1 MRFSDITGN
10 QAAVAALRSMVD
22 SGRVPHAIMM
32 YENDGGGALPLA
44 LAFLQYLNCPHR
56 RDGDSCGVCPEC
68 NQSGK
73 LIYPDTHFSFP
84 VTTGTKVSGAAK
96 DLVCDMYAGHWREL
110 VVSNPYFIESEMSA
124 ALGFEKKQGVI
135 SVAEGKD
142 IIRKLSM
149 SAVSG
154 GWKAV
159 VMWLPERMN
168 TPTANMLLKTIE
180 EPSEDTVLIFITHSP
195 DSVLPTVSSRCLGIR
210 VLPLSKE
217 EVSGAV
223 RRITGVPAEDAE
235 AAASVAGGSIGMALR
250 EISGNDGL
258 QDVRNAFTA
267 LMESLLSRDF
277 MSALEAG
284 ETVAAMESREKQKLF
299 CNFAGECLR
308 KVFLLQQGMDSI
320 ASLPAAD
327 EALLRKIASVCR
339 PSFPKNGLDALGK
352 AVTMIDRN
360 VSQKIIFT
368 NLVDRL
374 FVSI

>member
-217 EVSGAV
+217 EVAGAV
-223 RRITGVPAEDAE
+223 LRMTGVSAEDAE

>member
-10 QAAVAALRSMVD
+10 GAAVAALRGMVD
-22 SGRVPHAIMM
+22 SGRVPHAVMM
-32 YENDGGGALPLA
+32 YENEGGGALPLA
-44 LAFLQYLNCPHR
+44 MAFLQYLNCPHR
-56 RDGDSCGVCPEC
+56 ADGDSCGECPAC
-68 NQSGK
+68 GQNSR
-73 LIYPDTHFSFP
+73 LIYPGIHYSFP
-84 VTTGTKVSGAAK
+84 VTSGTKVSGAAK
-96 DLVCDMYAGHWREL
+96 DLVCDMYAPHWREL
-110 VVSNPYFIESEMSA
+110 VLRNPYFIESEMSA
-124 ALGFEKKQGVI
+124 ALGFERKQGVI

-142 IIRKLSM
+142 IIKKLSM
-149 SAVSG
+149 SSVSG

-210 VLPLSKE
+210 VLPLSVE
-217 EVSGAV
+217 EVADAV
-223 RRITGVPAEDAE
+223 RRLSGASAEDA
-235 AAASVAGGSIGMALR
+235 AAAAAVAGGSIGMALR

-258 QDVRNAFTA
+258 QDVRKAFTD
-267 LMESLLSRDF
+267 LMESILGKDL

-308 KVFLLQQGMDSI
+308 KVFMLQQGMDSI
-320 ASLPAAD
+320 AVLPAPD
-327 EALLRKIASVCR
+327 EALLRRIASVCR
-339 PSFPKNGLDALGK
+339 PSFPKNGIDALGR
-352 AVTMIDRN
+352 ATSMIDSN